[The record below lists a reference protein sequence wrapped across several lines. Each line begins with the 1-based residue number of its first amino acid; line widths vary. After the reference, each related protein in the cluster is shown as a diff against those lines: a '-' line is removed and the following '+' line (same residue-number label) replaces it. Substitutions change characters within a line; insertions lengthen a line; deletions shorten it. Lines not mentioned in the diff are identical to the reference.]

1 MRGAKRGHQAQ
12 DVVTVPTKKIGVDA
26 VTRYVLKD
34 AILLCGTAA
43 IETSP
48 IPVDEETTDKLRGHC
63 RKNWN
68 QSGHPKV

>member
-1 MRGAKRGHQAQ
+1 LCSEALTVRGAKRGHQAQ

-48 IPVDEETTDKLRGHC
+48 IPVD
-63 RKNWN
+63 
-68 QSGHPKV
+68 

>member
-48 IPVDEETTDKLRGHC
+48 IPVH
-63 RKNWN
+63 
-68 QSGHPKV
+68 